1 MKKLDIHQLR
11 NEREQLI
18 SELLKNCLVFF
29 AFSDKQFA
37 ENKTELQEG
46 EKYVSL
52 LNGGYCPKS
61 MAEPF
66 INGMEQ
72 IGQWFKDQIAEHGLR
87 KQLISYE
94 LGNHEAWYVYDIEDT
109 MYALGEGF
117 TEEEVWEV
125 FNEGLKFQEV

>member
-1 MKKLDIHQLR
+1 METIYSLKQQ
-11 NEREQLI
+11 REQLM
-18 SELLKNCLVFF
+18 SALFVQCGVFF
-29 AFSDKQFA
+29 AFSNNQFE
-37 ENKTELQEG
+37 ENKTPLEEG

-52 LNGGYCPKS
+52 LAGGYCPKS
-61 MAEPF
+61 KAESF
-66 INGMEQ
+66 VKGMEQ

-117 TEEEVWEV
+117 TQEEVWEV
-125 FNEGLKFQEV
+125 FNEGLKFQDL

>member
-1 MKKLDIHQLR
+1 METIYSLKQQ
-11 NEREQLI
+11 REQLM
-18 SELLKNCLVFF
+18 SALFVQCGVFF
-29 AFSDKQFA
+29 AFSNNQF
-37 ENKTELQEG
+37 EESKTPLEEG

-52 LNGGYCPKS
+52 LAGGYCPKS
-61 MAEPF
+61 KAESF
-66 INGMEQ
+66 VKGMEQ

-117 TEEEVWEV
+117 TQEEVWEV
-125 FNEGLKFQEV
+125 FNEGLKFQDL